1 LYDAK
6 GETRRVN
13 CGDFTDQKP
22 ILNGCRFW
30 IIPAKR
36 RDFEQ
41 CLKRKQ
47 WRDIAGVPEAK
58 PTELNT
64 IG

>member
-1 LYDAK
+1 L
-6 GETRRVN
+6 
-13 CGDFTDQKP
+13 P
-22 ILNGCRFW
+22 ILDNPGQATRL
-30 IIPAKR
+30 
-36 RDFEQ
+36 EQ

-58 PTELNT
+58 PTKLNT